1 MTGKVLICVSLTP
14 DPIVFLLL
22 FLSVQIILGSA
33 YFLRVMPFN
42 KTFMKKII
50 IKIEIEELHKS
61 NYVVEKIL
69 AIYLGRDYRAH
80 VAKD

>member
-1 MTGKVLICVSLTP
+1 
-14 DPIVFLLL
+14 
-22 FLSVQIILGSA
+22 
-33 YFLRVMPFN
+33 MPFN